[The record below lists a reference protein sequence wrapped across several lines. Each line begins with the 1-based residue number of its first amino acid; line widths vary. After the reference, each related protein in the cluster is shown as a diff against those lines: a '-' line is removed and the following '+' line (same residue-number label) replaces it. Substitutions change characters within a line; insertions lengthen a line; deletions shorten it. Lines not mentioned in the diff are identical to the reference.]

1 LSNAAD
7 VDGPG
12 DRFVS
17 LHLSDIHNFFQ
28 TPEIDPFLGENIEA
42 SGMDQLMDTLKAR
55 PGLAKR
61 IDRIVIHLPEA
72 KIEAGLVA
80 KTRAAITAYCGAQ
93 IRLTRQKK
101 REVHLQVRK
110 ALPVGFFFWAACFGL
125 SLASEAAFGPDTALG
140 RVFGEGF
147 IIAGWVGLWRPAEL
161 LLYEWQP
168 YARDIRL
175 YEQIQAMEVVI
186 RPQAAG

>member
-1 LSNAAD
+1 MGDTAD
-7 VDGPG
+7 LETTD
-12 DRFVS
+12 DRFVA

-42 SGMDQLMDTLKAR
+42 SGIDQLMDTLKAR
-55 PGLAKR
+55 PGLARR

-72 KIEAGLVA
+72 KIEDGLA
-80 KTRAAITAYCGAQ
+80 PKTRAAIAAYCGAQ

-101 REVHLQVRK
+101 REVHLQARR
-110 ALPVGFFFWAACFGL
+110 ALPIGFFFWAACLGL
-125 SLASEAAFGPDTALG
+125 SLASEAAFGHDTALG

-175 YEQIQAMEVVI
+175 YEQIRTMEVVI